1 MLQLPIG
8 QLCKLFPAVVL
19 GGTGGQQQLKTIN
32 NNNDDVFA
40 ASVDS
45 QLPSSACGLCDRETV
60 VYFVVVVLS
69 HVKFESVQRRAN
81 PHRRPS
87 S

>member
-19 GGTGGQQQLKTIN
+19 VALADNNNNIN
-32 NNNDDVFA
+32 NNNDDNFA